1 MTNRTTVIHLTEDM
15 AVGGQEKV
23 IATLAAGLDP
33 CRFKVEVWCLAR
45 GGAMADS
52 LRQSGVAV
60 RVLNLSSYHN
70 PLNVLRLA
78 RHLRRAG
85 AGIVHTHGSFAGT
98 FGRLSAILAGKRAVV
113 AHVHTTHIGSSRR
126 HAHIERFL
134 AQFTR
139 RVVCVSEAVRD
150 FATGTVG
157 IPAGK
162 TCVIYNGVAR
172 RPRPGGYCP
181 QWGFGPGDC
190 VAVSVGSLVENKGHG
205 VLIDAFHRALA
216 IHPTLKLLIV
226 GDGPLRSELEAQV
239 ADLKLEG
246 HVGFAG
252 RLADVHSVLAQAT
265 MFVLPTRYR
274 EGFSLALLEAMQHG
288 IPVVATRVG
297 GIPEVIEHNRS
308 GLLVPPGDPVA
319 LSGAITKLAGDP
331 HLRGSLGRVGRNLCE
346 TRFRAKRM
354 IAQFEELYAL
364 MCKAERIAA

>member
-1 MTNRTTVIHLTEDM
+1 MTHRTTVIHLTEGM

-45 GGAMADS
+45 GGAMADT
-52 LRQSGVAV
+52 LRQSGAAV

-98 FGRLSAILAGKRAVV
+98 FGRMSAILAAKCAVV
-113 AHVHTTHIGSSRR
+113 AHLHTTHIGSHRR
-126 HAHIERFL
+126 HARIERLL

-150 FATGTVG
+150 FATGTIG
-157 IPAGK
+157 IPTGK

-172 RPRPGGYCP
+172 RPKPGSYCP

-205 VLIDAFHRALA
+205 VLVDAFRRAVS

-226 GDGPLRSELEAQV
+226 GEGPLRSKLEAQV

-246 HVGFAG
+246 HAGFAG
-252 RLADVHSVLAQAT
+252 CLADVHSVLAQAK
-265 MFVLPTRYR
+265 MFVLPTLYR
-274 EGFSLALLEAMQHG
+274 EGFPLALLEAMQHG

-297 GIPEVIEHNRS
+297 GIPEVVENNRS

-319 LSGAITKLAGDP
+319 LSVAITKLAGDP
-331 HLRGSLGRVGRNLCE
+331 HLRGSLGWVGRNLYE
-346 TRFRAKRM
+346 KRFRAERM
-354 IAQFEELYAL
+354 IAQVEELYASI
-364 MCKAERIAA
+364 CRAERIAA